1 MVKLMILYIKCKEN
15 DVIIFIFFLSI
26 VNIFRSLIVKM
37 IGNYFKNKD
46 VN

>member
-26 VNIFRSLIVKM
+26 VNIFRRLIVKM